1 MNRLTHWGPPLS
13 LAAFCLIAST
23 RDAHA
28 QSAGKLFDQGR
39 SAEARDDVET
49 AYNDY
54 AKAYQKKPNDEK
66 YKISYERL
74 RLDAAAAHVKQGERL
89 RDQGDNTGALTEFLR
104 ALEIDPSNELA
115 SQDIRVTREKVD
127 GEATTPNPESAM
139 APSERSALLD
149 LGGPPQLKPLSNE
162 PLTIH
167 ATQDSKVVYQTI
179 GKTAGINVLFDPDYH
194 SAQMTVDLNN
204 VDLYDALRIL
214 GVQSGTF
221 WRPITANTI
230 FVAQNTRGKR
240 TELDEQAVQTFYL
253 TNIAQQNDLNDIQT
267 ALRNVFTSGAKLYAV
282 PSQNAII
289 MRGTP
294 DELLLAGKL
303 INDLDKARPEV
314 VVDIA
319 VLEVS
324 RTKMRQYGIMLPQ
337 TGTINFQQSNALT
350 GTNAAT
356 TTPTTGS
363 DTGTPPSTSSQLQ
376 LNQLAHLNSTNF
388 AVAIGQAQ
396 VNLML
401 SDAQT
406 KTVQNPRL
414 RATDGQEAAV
424 RIGQKIPVATGSY
437 QAGVATAITSSLVNT
452 QFQYLE
458 VGVNIDMKPT
468 VHYDRDVSMKLKIE
482 VSSEGPQQNLGGI
495 SNPIINQQV
504 SEQTIR
510 VREGEAT
517 VLSGILQK
525 QKSLTISGYPGLGE
539 LPLLKYIF
547 SSTSDTVTDDEIV
560 FLLVPHI
567 MRGNDISP
575 INLRQVDTGTVNDIQ
590 LRHMGANPAGAPG
603 ADTAAPAAGAP
614 GQPQPTAPGV
624 GAPRSPTPAVT
635 NPAQMQPG
643 TIPGQNVPPGA
654 VAAAQSA
661 LGTMQAGAAAAGAP
675 PVTLQLVPSNP
686 TQSVGNTF
694 QEQVMLSGG
703 TDVYSAWQDLQYDHT
718 RLALV
723 NVDTGDLLQ
732 KDGQAVA
739 LVHRDDGAGNVAIS
753 TSRPPG
759 TAGVT
764 GAGTLCT
771 LSFKALAPGD
781 ASIAITS
788 PVLRDSKQ
796 QPMQATGS
804 HGVVHI
810 Q

>member
-1 MNRLTHWGPPLS
+1 MNRLTHWGFS
-13 LAAFCLIAST
+13 LTAFCLLAAT
-23 RDAHA
+23 QHAWA
-28 QSAGKLFDQGR
+28 QSAGKLFNQGR
-39 SAEARDDVET
+39 AAEARDDVET

-54 AKAYQKKPNDEK
+54 ARAYQKKPAEEK

-74 RLDAAAAHVKQGERL
+74 RLDAGAAHVKQGERL
-89 RDQGDNTGALTEFLR
+89 RDQGDNVGALTEFLR

-115 SQDIRVTREKVD
+115 SQDIRVTRDKID
-127 GEATTPNPESAM
+127 GEPGATQPETAM
-139 APSERSALLD
+139 APTERKQLQG
-149 LGGPPQLKPLSNE
+149 LGAPPELKPISNE

-167 ATQDSKVVYQTI
+167 ATQDSKVIYQTI

-194 SAQMTVDLNN
+194 SAQMTVDLTN
-204 VDLYDALRIL
+204 VDLYDALRIF
-214 GVQSGTF
+214 GIQSGTF

-267 ALRNVFTSGAKLYAV
+267 AIRNVMPTVKIYAV
-282 PSQNAII
+282 PSQGSLI

-303 INDLDKARPEV
+303 INDLDKSRPEV

-324 RTKMRQYGIMLPQ
+324 RTKMRTYGIQLPQ

-350 GTNAAT
+350 GTSTT
-356 TTPTTGS
+356 TTPTTGTT
-363 DTGTPPSTSSQLQ
+363 TGTPPSTSSALQ

-388 AVAIGQAQ
+388 AVSIGQAQ

-406 KTVQNPRL
+406 KTIQNPRL
-414 RATDGQEAAV
+414 RATDGQEAMV
-424 RIGQKIPVATGSY
+424 RIGQKIPIASGSFS
-437 QAGVATAITSSLVNT
+437 AGVGSALGSPLVNT
-452 QFQYLE
+452 QFQYLD

-495 SNPIINQQV
+495 TNPIINQQI

-510 VREGEAT
+510 VRDGEAT
-517 VLSGILQK
+517 VLSGILQH
-525 QKSLTISGYPGLGE
+525 QKSLSISGYPGLGE

-547 SSTSDTVTDDEIV
+547 SSTSDTNTDDEIV
-560 FLLVPHI
+560 FLLTPHI
-567 MRGNDISP
+567 VRGTDITP
-575 INLRQVDTGTVNDIQ
+575 MNLRQVDSGTVNDVE
-590 LRHMGANPAGAPG
+590 LRHTNANTGANTG
-603 ADTAAPAAGAP
+603 ADTGDVPAAGAP
-614 GQPQPTAPGV
+614 GSAPQSSGAGV
-624 GAPRSPTPAVT
+624 AAPRAQTPAVT
-635 NPAQMQPG
+635 NPAQMPAG
-643 TIPGQNVPPGA
+643 TIPGQLAAPQPGSPEA
-654 VAAAQSA
+654 AAAQ
-661 LGTMQAGAAAAGAP
+661 AAAAVGSASSAAP
-675 PVTLQLVPSNP
+675 VGLQLVPSNP

-694 QEQVMLSGG
+694 QEQVMLTGG
-703 TDVYSAWQDLQYDHT
+703 KDVYSAWQDLEYDHT

-723 NVDTGDLLQ
+723 NVDVGDILGR
-732 KDGQAVA
+732 DGQTVA

-759 TAGVT
+759 VAGIT
-764 GAGTLCT
+764 GSGTLCT
-771 LSFKALAPGD
+771 LTFQAKAAGD
-781 ASIAITS
+781 ATIAIAR

-796 QPMQATGS
+796 QPVQATGS
-804 HGVVHI
+804 QGVVHI
-810 Q
+810 K